1 MPYRAFSLKEVSEYL
16 HLPVPDIEAMVR
28 SDEIPFDRQGDRL
41 VFRKKDVDAWASQR
55 ILGMSGRG
63 LKTYH
68 EKSSSKYHD
77 LSKQHAII
85 PELMKPAYIEPGLTS
100 KTKASVVRDMADLAV
115 RTGLVP
121 NAKDLLSSLE
131 ERERLLSTAL
141 AGGVALLHP
150 KSHEPYMF
158 DDSFIVLGRS
168 IQASPF
174 GSPDGATT
182 DIFFLVCCQDDRIHL
197 HVLARICMMAHHTSL
212 LLELRE
218 AADAAAM
225 YEVLIASEREVI
237 GQL

>member
-1 MPYRAFSLKEVSEYL
+1 MPYRTFSLKEASEYL
-16 HLPVPDIEAMVR
+16 HLPVADLEAMVR

-41 VFRKKDVDAWASQR
+41 VFRKKDVDSWASQR
-55 ILGMSGRG
+55 ILGLSAGG
-63 LKTYH
+63 LKAYH
-68 EKSSSKYHD
+68 KKSSSKYHD

-85 PELMKPAYIEPGLTS
+85 PELMKPEYIEPALTS
-100 KTKASVVRDMADLAV
+100 KTKASVVRDMAGLAV

-121 NAKDLLSSLE
+121 NAKDLLNSLE

-150 KSHEPYMF
+150 RSHEPYMF
-158 DDSFIVLGRS
+158 DDSFIVAGRS
-168 IQASPF
+168 TQALPF

-182 DIFFLVCCQDDRIHL
+182 DLFFLVCCQDDRIHL

-225 YEVLIASEREVI
+225 YQVMVASEEEVI
-237 GQL
+237 RSL